1 MVKSM
6 TGFGKAT
13 REYQQ
18 KKIIVEVKS
27 LNSKQSDINIKVP
40 AQFREK
46 ELALKNEIN
55 QKLNRGKIDLT
66 VWLDGSENGKN
77 IQLNE
82 GLIMDYYAQLEKI
95 CHKMGRS
102 IDNEQ
107 LMQIIMRLPDV
118 LKTESQTVDEDEW
131 AIIVLTAQEALNQLD
146 EFRVQEGKVLEQDFI
161 KRIEIIGQLLL
172 EIKPFEDERVQKIR
186 ERINQ
191 NLKETI
197 ETNQVDQ
204 NRLEQEIILYIEK
217 LDITEEKVRLKNHCS
232 YFLDTMK
239 DEEMAGKKLGF
250 IAQEIGRE
258 INTIGSK
265 ANHVEIQK
273 IVVQMK
279 DELEKIKEQLLNI
292 L

>member
-1 MVKSM
+1 M
-6 TGFGKAT
+6 TGFGKASC
-13 REYQQ
+13 EFEQ

-27 LNSKQSDINIKVP
+27 LNSKQSDISIKLPV
-40 AQFREK
+40 QFREK
-46 ELALKNEIN
+46 ELVLRNEIN
-55 QKLNRGKIDLT
+55 LKLNRGKIDLSL
-66 VWLDGSENGKN
+66 WIEGNENGKN

-82 GLIMDYYAQLEKI
+82 GMVLDYYNQLEKLYVRL
-95 CHKMGRS
+95 GRD
-102 IDNEQ
+102 IKNEDV
-107 LMQIIMRLPDV
+107 MQIITRFPDV
-118 LKTESQTVDEDEW
+118 FKSESQTVNEEEW
-131 AIIVLTAQEALNQLD
+131 VVVLSTTREALDQLD
-146 EFRVQEGKVLEQDFI
+146 DFRMQEGKVLEQDFI
-161 KRIEIIGQLLL
+161 LRTGIIESHLSAIT
-172 EIKPFEDERVQKIR
+172 PFEAERVQKIR
-186 ERINQ
+186 DRINQ

-204 NRLEQEIILYIEK
+204 NRLEQEIILYVEK

-232 YFLDTMK
+232 YFLETMK
-239 DEEMAGKKLGF
+239 TEEFAGKKLGF
-250 IAQEIGRE
+250 IVQEIGRE

>member
-13 REYQQ
+13 SEFQQ
-18 KKIIVEVKS
+18 KTIIVEVKS

-40 AQFREK
+40 VQFREK

-66 VWLDGSENGKN
+66 VWLDGSENEKN

-82 GLIMDYYAQLEKI
+82 GLILDYYAQLDKI
-95 CHKMGRS
+95 YQKIGRS

-107 LMQIIMRLPDV
+107 IMQIIMRLPDV
-118 LKTESQTVDEDEW
+118 LKTESQTVDENEW
-131 AIIVLTAQEALNQLD
+131 AVILLTAQEALNQLD
-146 EFRVQEGKVLEQDFI
+146 EFRLQEGKVLEQDFI
-161 KRIEIIGQLLL
+161 KRIELIGQLLL
-172 EIKPFEDERVQKIR
+172 GIKPFEDERVQKIR